1 MTTHAVA
8 PRIQVRLVSRGGATV
23 SLVCVAMILMIVGVA
38 LPWLFVFNGLT
49 AVPGFSLDGGYLA
62 AMMVAIVG
70 MLWVAASRGGA
81 RILRPLALVAAA
93 AVLAD
98 SLYSAWRITTYVAHP
113 GITAELTLPSAGSGP
128 YVLAA
133 GAAFLIAATLA
144 SPSRV
149 APLARQTV
157 IRLFLSLVLLT
168 AAAIHLILSPQHFG
182 ESPLLGAGFLVA
194 GIVQLVA
201 AAVVLTRS
209 DGQGLN
215 PILLVSVALIAIYV
229 YAVLIG
235 LPLDSGHDT
244 GGAAGLRIGAG
255 EPLDLKGLINA
266 IAEIAAIPLA
276 LFLARST
283 SAIRE

>member
-1 MTTHAVA
+1 MSTHAVA
-8 PRIQVRLVSRGGATV
+8 PRIQVRLVSRDGATV
-23 SLVCVAMILMIVGVA
+23 SFVCVAMILMIVGVA

-49 AVPGFSLDGGYLA
+49 AVSGFSLDGGYLA
-62 AMMVAIVG
+62 AIMVAIVG
-70 MLWVAASRGGA
+70 MLWVAACHGGA
-81 RILRPLALVAAA
+81 RILRPLALVAAS

-98 SLYSAWRITTYVAHP
+98 SLYSAWRIAAYVAHP
-113 GITAELTLPSAGSGP
+113 GITAELTLPSAGAGP
-128 YVLAA
+128 YVMAA
-133 GAAFLIAATLA
+133 GAAFLIMAALA

-149 APLARQTV
+149 APLEGQAV

-168 AAAIHLILSPQHFG
+168 AAAIHLILTPQHFG

-201 AAVVLTRS
+201 AAFVLTRS
-209 DGQGLN
+209 DGRGLN
-215 PILLVSVALIAIYV
+215 LILLVSVALIAIYG

-235 LPLDSGHDT
+235 LPLDSGHGAD
-244 GGAAGLRIGAG
+244 GAAGLRIGAG
-255 EPLDLKGLINA
+255 EPLDVKGLINA

-283 SAIRE
+283 SATRE